1 MGKELA
7 LVPELQVGG
16 LLLQASSSLGVLVTG
31 FKFISR
37 ADEREILASNLVC
50 LAMFFLGFFV
60 STI

>member
-7 LVPELQVGG
+7 LVPELQVRG
-16 LLLQASSSLGVLVTG
+16 LFLQASSSLGILVTG
-31 FKFISR
+31 FISR
-37 ADEREILASNLVC
+37 ADGREILASNLVC